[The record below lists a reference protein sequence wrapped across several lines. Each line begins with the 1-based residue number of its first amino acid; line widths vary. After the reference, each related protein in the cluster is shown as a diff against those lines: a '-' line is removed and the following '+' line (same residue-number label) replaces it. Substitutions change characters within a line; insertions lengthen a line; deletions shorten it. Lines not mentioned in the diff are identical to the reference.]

1 MPGYASYKVADT
13 VTSHQAYGLG
23 VYAVF
28 INTGGAIISC
38 FNAME
43 TPTNSQQ
50 VNVHHMM
57 DVYITGNGGTSQIY
71 HIINGT
77 GSSVGPSF
85 ATAYANQLWLN
96 PTFSLLAGLDPSG
109 TNIAIA
115 LPTESWHS
123 YQLQYRNSLTDPSW
137 SNLGS
142 PFMGNDVLKTTTD
155 SALGTNRF
163 YRVQAR

>member
-1 MPGYASYKVADT
+1 
-13 VTSHQAYGLG
+13 
-23 VYAVF
+23 
-28 INTGGAIISC
+28 
-38 FNAME
+38 
-43 TPTNSQQ
+43 
-50 VNVHHMM
+50 MM